1 MGLEFRVDCL
11 TILQPPSEYFPS
23 FAALIS
29 GERFG
34 SRRRVYVAHFGK
46 PLSRTILREVEK
58 EFNSD
63 IVETSKHRF
72 RSEGKEVNTIFL
84 HAHYLM
90 ERHRETLLE
99 SFLVHQSDANSDG
112 ALDME
117 ERRVLLAQ
125 IQKAL
130 KSRGVRKSIEQ
141 YEKAMNISDLP
152 LPKVTTPAWSS
163 SDGYP
168 FALYSSADAGAELY
182 IHSVNRP
189 MYGLKDMPHMR
200 KPNFDF
206 VELCLTED
214 FVAEHLSDVKV
225 DAKMLFRIL
234 AKDYPYCGDMLLA
247 ILIPSME
254 TGLHHLLPSPS
265 HKKYSEVVKQLHKY
279 SYTISSTESEF
290 IMAKSAEALQRG
302 FSKVMRTLKWHTVS
316 QFCVNDDVESPTGN
330 AVQQMDTLFKGILQG
345 FYGGMTPDRGRSP
358 VEKIETVEDINEA
371 GRAYWSSQGASGG
384 PGYDEAVG

>member
-1 MGLEFRVDCL
+1 MDCL

-206 VELCLTED
+206 VEMCLTED

-279 SYTISSTESEF
+279 AYTISYAESEF
-290 IMAKSAEALQRG
+290 IMAKSAETLQKG
-302 FSKVMRTLKWHTVS
+302 FNKVMRTLKWHTVS
-316 QFCVNDDVESPTGN
+316 QFCVNDDVESIVGTT
-330 AVQQMDTLFKGILQG
+330 VQRMDALFKGILQG
-345 FYGGMTPDRGRSP
+345 YFGGMTPDKGRSP
-358 VEKIETVEDINEA
+358 VEKEETVEDINSA
-371 GRAYWSSQGASGG
+371 GREYWSSQGASGG
-384 PGYDEAVG
+384 PGY